1 MCTDAGG
8 PVTAGAFLELWR
20 RRKSVRVVDGTVL
33 PWLLVT
39 TTNLARNHARGL
51 RRYRALID
59 ALPRSDDAR
68 GAGDVA
74 LEHIEEVVAAEQLR
88 QALNSLAKSDAALI
102 TLTAFEQY
110 SPAQAATA
118 LGISEG
124 AARTRLHRA
133 RARMASG
140 TGSLA
145 ARRTRRHNEGDAP
158 MTTREMDPAFAS
170 ALREALIA
178 NVERAPRRRRRW
190 QWRLGIGLFAGSV
203 FVGGGAAL
211 AAGVFS
217 PPGAPL
223 DTQLGNIIASPARGP
238 RLSTLD
244 PRQPPRQMFRS
255 L

>member
-1 MCTDAGG
+1 MYRHALRLTGNVHDAED
-8 PVTAGAFLELWR
+8 VTAGAFLELWR

-59 ALPRSDDAR
+59 ALPRSNDAR

-74 LEHIEEVVAAEQLR
+74 IEHIEEVFVAEQLR

-102 TLTAFEQY
+102 VLTAFEHY

-133 RARMASG
+133 RARMASALEASQAG
-140 TGSLA
+140 EQDDVTK
-145 ARRTRRHNEGDAP
+145 
-158 MTTREMDPAFAS
+158 EM
-170 ALREALIA
+170 LR
-178 NVERAPRRRRRW
+178 
-190 QWRLGIGLFAGSV
+190 
-203 FVGGGAAL
+203 
-211 AAGVFS
+211 
-217 PPGAPL
+217 
-223 DTQLGNIIASPARGP
+223 
-238 RLSTLD
+238 
-244 PRQPPRQMFRS
+244 
-255 L
+255 